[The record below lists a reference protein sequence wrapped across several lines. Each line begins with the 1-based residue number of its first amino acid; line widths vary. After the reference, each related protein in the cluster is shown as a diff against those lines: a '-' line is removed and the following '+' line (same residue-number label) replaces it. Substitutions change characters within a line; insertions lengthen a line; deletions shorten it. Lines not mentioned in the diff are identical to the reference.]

1 MARRIQRLNIWMNG
15 QHVGYWEKNR
25 GEESLVYAQEWLAN
39 EQGRPLSLSLPFT
52 ANNQVYRGN
61 IVRDYFD
68 NLLSDSDD
76 IRRRLATK
84 YHADS
89 INPFDLLFELGRD
102 CVGAI
107 QLLTDDAPPS
117 DLFSIQ
123 QQPLTESDVARILRN
138 SLSDNAFVRP
148 EHDEDLRLSIAGA
161 QEKTAL
167 LFHDNRWC
175 LPLGSTP
182 TTHIFKLPLGLVGN
196 MQADMRTSVEN
207 EWLCAKILASYNLP
221 VASCEIGQFEDQKA
235 LIVERFDRRLSRD
248 KSWIVRLPQEDMCQA
263 TGTSPLKKYQMD
275 GGPSITTIME
285 ILSGSDN
292 ASEDRNV
299 FFKAQIIFWL
309 LAATDGHA
317 KNFSIAHLPG
327 SRYHLTPLYDVLST
341 HPIIGSGR
349 NQIAVQKS
357 KLAMAVRGSKNY
369 YLINQIQR
377 RHWRKQAEFVGLGAI
392 QADTII
398 DEIIAATPRVITQVQ
413 AQLPANFPADLA
425 EKILTGL
432 HKQCEKIS
440 AML

>member
-68 NLLSDSDD
+68 NLLPDSDD

-148 EHDEDLRLSIAGA
+148 EHDEDLRLSIAGHR
-161 QEKTAL
+161 KTAL
-167 LFHDNRWC
+167 CF
-175 LPLGSTP
+175 
-182 TTHIFKLPLGLVGN
+182 TT
-196 MQADMRTSVEN
+196 
-207 EWLCAKILASYNLP
+207 
-221 VASCEIGQFEDQKA
+221 
-235 LIVERFDRRLSRD
+235 
-248 KSWIVRLPQEDMCQA
+248 
-263 TGTSPLKKYQMD
+263 
-275 GGPSITTIME
+275 
-285 ILSGSDN
+285 
-292 ASEDRNV
+292 
-299 FFKAQIIFWL
+299 
-309 LAATDGHA
+309 TDGASHWA
-317 KNFSIAHLPG
+317 ALPPPISSNFRWA
-327 SRYHLTPLYDVLST
+327 
-341 HPIIGSGR
+341 
-349 NQIAVQKS
+349 
-357 KLAMAVRGSKNY
+357 
-369 YLINQIQR
+369 
-377 RHWRKQAEFVGLGAI
+377 
-392 QADTII
+392 
-398 DEIIAATPRVITQVQ
+398 
-413 AQLPANFPADLA
+413 
-425 EKILTGL
+425 
-432 HKQCEKIS
+432 
-440 AML
+440 